1 MKIFLSYSSDNVDL
15 AARMAHSLKDEGD
28 DVFWDRESLPVGEA
42 YDRRIREAIQDSD
55 VFVFLLDSAAVSL
68 GSYAL
73 AELSIAERAS
83 VDSEMKV
90 LPVMVSAIDFD
101 SLPPFLR
108 SITVL
113 QPRGDILAETLA
125 AVADLRQEIKR
136 QQVSVSVMVTNSG
149 WLLNLQILDFHPR
162 EIFYRLGDHP
172 DFRST
177 GLGQNTDLKT
187 GRLAPRLYVTV
198 PAFTGTQE
206 LFIKYVDSRGHERG
220 PFRMQIDAVQAL
232 VASAKDVLETTRPW
246 VEFNS
251 PSDGT
256 SACVYF
262 THLVGY
268 KYALREIRYSI
279 DNDSLSN
286 SLRFTPPS
294 RPGDLTIGQDDETL
308 VDIPPTTRFVCVKLY
323 FIDGT
328 EWPAER
334 FDR

>member
-1 MKIFLSYSSDNVDL
+1 MNVFLSYSSDNVDL
-15 AARMAHSLKDEGD
+15 AARLAHSLKDAGD

-42 YDRRIREAIQDSD
+42 YDRLIREAIQGSD
-55 VFVFLLDSAAVSL
+55 VFVFLLDPAAVSH

-73 AELSIAERAS
+73 AELNIAERAS
-83 VDSEMKV
+83 ADSEMKV

-113 QPRGDILAETLA
+113 QPRGDVLAEALA
-125 AVADLRQEIKR
+125 AVADLRQENQR

-162 EIFYRLGDHP
+162 EIFYRFGEDP

-177 GLGQNTDLKT
+177 GLNQNVDLKT
-187 GRLAPRLYVTV
+187 GRRAPRLHITV
-198 PAFTGTQE
+198 PAFTGKLD
-206 LFIKYVDSRGHERG
+206 LFIKYVDSRGRERG
-220 PFRMQIDAVQAL
+220 PYRVGIDAVQAL
-232 VASAKDVLETTRPW
+232 VAFAKDVLETTRPW

-251 PSDGT
+251 PSHGT
-256 SACVYF
+256 TACVWF

-294 RPGDLTIGQDDETL
+294 RPGDLGIAQDDETL
-308 VDIPPTTRFVCVKLY
+308 VEIPPTTRFVCVKLF

-328 EWPAER
+328 EWPPER